1 LLIHPSR
8 RARAFEVRVSGNRI
22 EVIMSHEIRHFLV
35 FVEQDSSFGRPLPD
49 ESVTLPLSSALR
61 EHFVARAEERPSP
74 AVAVDPRQTPH
85 ERGVDPGS
93 R

>member
-1 LLIHPSR
+1 
-8 RARAFEVRVSGNRI
+8 VSGNRI

-35 FVEQDSSFGRPLPD
+35 FVEQDSTLGRPLPD

-61 EHFVARAEERPSP
+61 EHFGARAEERPGP
-74 AVAVDPRQTPH
+74 AVAVDQWQPPPG
-85 ERGVDPGS
+85 RGVDPGP